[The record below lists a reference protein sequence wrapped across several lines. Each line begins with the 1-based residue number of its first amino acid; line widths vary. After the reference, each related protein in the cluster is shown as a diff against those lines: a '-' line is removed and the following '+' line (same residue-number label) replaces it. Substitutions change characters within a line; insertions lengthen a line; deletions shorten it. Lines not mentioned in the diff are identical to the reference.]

1 MIFQF
6 HVTSAEANA
15 FVFLCQFMTCASRLA
30 NRYIYSTIKL
40 NSNSLLWNSSNKLLM
55 GSEFFWYFIP
65 SFCISS
71 DLTTLHT
78 LSTGVSCHLLSTFF
92 DSNGIF
98 CVEMYDIG
106 VRLVVCVWRPF
117 HVCFAC
123 TSEGGG
129 IPIKG
134 ICDQWLCYIRA
145 AVILKAA
152 DSILQFSTLYSK
164 RGERIGS
171 VTLYYDAS
179 IECFSR
185 QYLPFVVLEIIVS
198 CWCFCFHC
206 FSCTPCN
213 HSRDVLVTVIE

>member
-40 NSNSLLWNSSNKLLM
+40 NINSLLWNSSNKLLM
-55 GSEFFWYFIP
+55 ESEFFWYFIP

-71 DLTTLHT
+71 DLTTSHT
-78 LSTGVSCHLLSTFF
+78 KHWNILSSFVIHFF

-117 HVCFAC
+117 HARVLCSFQKEVG
-123 TSEGGG
+123 SQ
-129 IPIKG
+129 G

-145 AVILKAA
+145 TVILKAA
-152 DSILQFSTLYSK
+152 DRILQFSTLYNK

-171 VTLYYDAS
+171 VALYYDAS